1 MTTNPF
7 ENVEVTIDG
16 QPTVCAS
23 VSVTFA
29 DPLRF
34 TITTKP
40 RKTPRAT
47 KVKDLAGVSPGDV
60 E

>member
-1 MTTNPF
+1 MSNPF

-16 QPTVCAS
+16 QPIVCAS

-34 TITTKP
+34 TIVTKP
-40 RKTPRAT
+40 RKGPRLAKATPKPAT
-47 KVKDLAGVSPGDV
+47 GDV

>member
-34 TITTKP
+34 TIVTKQRKGP
-40 RKTPRAT
+40 RLARAAP
-47 KVKDLAGVSPGDV
+47 KLATGDV